1 MLKLIILKK
10 RRILIMNK
18 FGNITEETRSD
29 FDSTKKVEFI
39 DKEGFE
45 VADKKNKNK
54 LKNPVAIK
62 ETK

>member
-1 MLKLIILKK
+1 
-10 RRILIMNK
+10 MNK